1 MNRKSVLKVEVIED
15 HILSPYQ
22 TAISIKVLLKL
33 TYHDKRKLYLKLIE
47 SSVKPSSKIGASS
60 QKYTTNSK

>member
-22 TAISIKVLLKL
+22 T
-33 TYHDKRKLYLKLIE
+33 HDKRKLYLKLIE
-47 SSVKPSSKIGASS
+47 SSVKPSSNIGASS